1 MNALKT
7 FVRRHLLVTYFAL
20 AYAFSWA
27 MVALYSAAFIFAL
40 LALFGPALAAI
51 FVTWLIDGRSGVKA
65 LLRRVGLW
73 RVGPRWYVVAIG
85 LPVMVALAAL
95 CVHSLITGTPLAI
108 NSGTPIALLIV
119 IALLVVGEELGWRG
133 FALPQLQARYT
144 GLRASLI
151 LGVLWA
157 GWHLANATIPGLQYY
172 LYGFPAFLFFVV
184 AQTVL
189 FTWLFNHTRGSV
201 LLAWIFHA
209 WINISNSLFFVG
221 DQITQWWLA
230 GAGFALVAIVVLLVE
245 GPNLAH
251 NTVLAAIEPPGAVA
265 ES

>member
-1 MNALKT
+1 MYIIST
-7 FVRRHLLVTYFAL
+7 SIRRHPLAAYFVM
-20 AYAFSWA
+20 AYGFSWA
-27 MVALYSAAFIFAL
+27 MVALYSTGFIFAL

-51 FVTWLIDGRSGVKA
+51 IVTWLIEGRAGVKA

-73 RVGPRWYVVAIG
+73 RVSLRWYVVAIG

-95 CVHSLITGTPLAI
+95 CVHSALTGVPPAI
-108 NSGTPIALLIV
+108 NSGTPISLLII

-133 FALPQLQARYT
+133 FALPHLQARHN
-144 GLRASLI
+144 GLVASLI

-221 DQITQWWLA
+221 DQITQWWLV
-230 GAGFALVAIVVLLVE
+230 GAGFAIVAIVVLLVE
-245 GPNLAH
+245 GPNLARA
-251 NTVLAAIEPPGAVA
+251 TSTTALEPQRAAVQ
-265 ES
+265 S

>member
-1 MNALKT
+1 MKT
-7 FVRRHLLVTYFAL
+7 LAAFVNRHPLVTYFVL

-27 MVALYSAAFIFAL
+27 MVALYSAGFIFAL

-51 FVTWLIDGRSGVKA
+51 IVTGLTEGRSGVKA
-65 LLRRVGLW
+65 LLRRVAIW
-73 RVGPRWYVVAIG
+73 RVGIRWYVAAIG
-85 LPVMVALAAL
+85 LPVVVAVAAL
-95 CVHSLITGTPLAI
+95 FFYSLLTGTPLAI
-108 NSGTPIALLIV
+108 NSGTPISLLVI

-133 FALPQLQARYT
+133 FALPHLQSRYN
-144 GLRASLI
+144 GLTASLI

-172 LYGFPAFLFFVV
+172 LYGFPAFLFFVI
-184 AQTVL
+184 AQTIL

-221 DQITQWWLA
+221 DQITQWLFV
-230 GAGFALVAIVVLLVE
+230 GAGFAVVAIVVLLVE
-245 GPNLAH
+245 GPALAR
-251 NTVLAAIEPPGAVA
+251 NTASTPVEPQSTAVQ
-265 ES
+265 S